1 MELTDITSLQINIS
15 THLHM
20 YVCFMNKRRIYDIG
34 LGFLLGIIIVSIIM
48 LLIPGQTKDPL
59 TATLVPAASPVQEP
73 STEPVITPVQYQ
85 DDELASDI
93 IRTSSSLDTLMKLV
107 QTRIDE
113 GDLNGAMAALNVQYT
128 TEMAAARDR
137 SDRYTISPN
146 MTPMNEAWNAY
157 LNELPMLYYR
167 TQMQIENIGKNYYA
181 KAHADKITADKIQ
194 QRADQ
199 YRMEAVALAR
209 GEPYTKKE
217 SNQVQLPFS
226 YEDI

>member
-1 MELTDITSLQINIS
+1 
-15 THLHM
+15 
-20 YVCFMNKRRIYDIG
+20 MNKSRIHDIG
-34 LGFLLGIIIVSIIM
+34 LGFLLGIIIISIIM
-48 LLIPGQTKDPL
+48 LLIPGQTKEPL
-59 TATLVPAASPVQEP
+59 TATPVPTASPVPEP
-73 STEPVITPVQYQ
+73 STEPVVTPVQYQ

-93 IRTSSSLDTLMKLV
+93 IRTSSSLDTMMKLV
-107 QTRIDE
+107 QSRIDE
-113 GDLNGAMAALNVQYT
+113 GDLNGAMVALNIQYT
-128 TEMAAARDR
+128 TEMAAAQDR
-137 SDRYTISPN
+137 SHRYTISPN
-146 MTPMNEAWNAY
+146 KTPMHEAWNAY

-199 YRMEAVALAR
+199 YRIKAVALAK

-217 SNQVQLPFS
+217 LNQVQLPFS